1 MARRKSYSAGFAG
14 LSLAWTTPQVMAL
27 RLAKIARGGK
37 RGAAE
42 SQLMV
47 TEKIAAAATAQGIMA
62 RAIMTGS
69 PAKGAD
75 AVTRFY
81 ARKVAAN
88 KRRLT
93 KG

>member
-1 MARRKSYSAGFAG
+1 MARRKSYKAGFAG
-14 LSLAWTTPQVMAL
+14 LSLAWTVPQVVSL

-37 RGAAE
+37 RGSAE
-42 SQLMV
+42 SRLMV
-47 TEKIAAAATAQGIMA
+47 TEKIAAAVTAQGIMA
-62 RAIMTGS
+62 RAMLTGS

-75 AVTRFY
+75 AVTRLY

-88 KRRLT
+88 RRRLT